1 MIKDLNDKT
10 TISPGEE
17 NLLEE
22 AVEEQ
27 KEVQKKISTNR
38 RAMQSFAIREEVEPF
53 RIISWQIYPISI
65 SINFR
70 KAIIRYRR

>member
-53 RIISWQIYPISI
+53 
-65 SINFR
+65 
-70 KAIIRYRR
+70 